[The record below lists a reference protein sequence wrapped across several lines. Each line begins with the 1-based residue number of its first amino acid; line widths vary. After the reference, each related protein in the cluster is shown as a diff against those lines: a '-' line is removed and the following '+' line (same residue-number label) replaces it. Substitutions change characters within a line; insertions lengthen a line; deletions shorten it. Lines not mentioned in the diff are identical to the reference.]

1 MKSQLRERRASAEL
15 VAETVA
21 SEALAVRLD
30 RARLLIDGRHRR
42 VVAYCEPQVTPTR
55 FVQLLRELADELERN
70 GSDP

>member
-1 MKSQLRERRASAEL
+1 VRTPLSERRASADL

-42 VVAYCEPQVTPTR
+42 VVAYCEPDVRRAR
-55 FVQLLRELADELERN
+55 FAALLRELADKLD
-70 GSDP
+70 GGDP